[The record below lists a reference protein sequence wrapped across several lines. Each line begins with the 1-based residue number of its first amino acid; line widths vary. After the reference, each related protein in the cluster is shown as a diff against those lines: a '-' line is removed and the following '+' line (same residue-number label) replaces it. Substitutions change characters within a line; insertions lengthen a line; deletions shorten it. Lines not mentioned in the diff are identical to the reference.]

1 VLHETG
7 QVAKA
12 DVDYLDAFV
21 PRQLDDFSGGT
32 ILHVSSLVRL
42 TGATAERVGYR
53 DSFAAVGF
61 GTVARA

>member
-21 PRQLDDFSGGT
+21 PRQLNDLCSGT
-32 ILHVSSLVRL
+32 ILHVSSLARPGARRL
-42 TGATAERVGYR
+42 NKLTEESLVP
-53 DSFAAVGF
+53 FHF
-61 GTVARA
+61 GIIAHV